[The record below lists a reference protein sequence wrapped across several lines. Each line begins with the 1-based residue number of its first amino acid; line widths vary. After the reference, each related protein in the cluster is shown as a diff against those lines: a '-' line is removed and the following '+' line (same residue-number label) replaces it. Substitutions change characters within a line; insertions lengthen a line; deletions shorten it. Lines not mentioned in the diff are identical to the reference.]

1 MTLFSERYGY
11 KKIKMLKKDEMPLS
25 TKNKILNLIYEY
37 LYKEI
42 LDDFFIDNH
51 FADSPAL
58 RFAKYVWTDFF
69 NGSLFEVDNIK
80 SRRIIDKVCKASS
93 KLKWF
98 EIYDYIEFILKNHS
112 DRKKM
117 RHLKKDILNLLKME
131 RMQYTIINNRICP
144 SKRENEEEI
153 KEIEKAL
160 NIPDKFE
167 PVRKHLS
174 KALVKWSDRKNPDY
188 ENSIKESISA
198 VDVLVQIVLG
208 KEGKFGKLI
217 KELKVHPALAEGF
230 RKLYGWTSDDPGIR
244 HTKNKEPLSCGEPE
258 ARYMLITCSAF
269 VNYVIEKLSFERR
282 VEE

>member
-1 MTLFSERYGY
+1 
-11 KKIKMLKKDEMPLS
+11 MLKKDEMPLS

-188 ENSIKESISA
+188 ENSIGESMKA
-198 VDVLVQIVLG
+198 VECLVTILLG
-208 KEGKFGKLI
+208 KEGTLGDLI
-217 KELKVHPALAEGF
+217 DDLNIHPAL
-230 RKLYGWTSDDPGIR
+230 RKAFKSLYGWRSDESGIG
-244 HTKNKEPLSCGEPE
+244 HGKFKEPLSRDLPE

-269 VNYVIEKLSFERR
+269 INYVIEKLSVERR